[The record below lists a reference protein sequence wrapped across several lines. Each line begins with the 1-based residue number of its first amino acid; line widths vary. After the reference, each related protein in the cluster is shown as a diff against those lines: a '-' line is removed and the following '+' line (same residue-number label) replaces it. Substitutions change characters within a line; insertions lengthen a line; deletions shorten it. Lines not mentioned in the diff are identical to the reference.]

1 MSAPVLAPAGG
12 AVVEDVLSTVLGEMA
27 GSAFGEVAGTL
38 LGGGGCVPD
47 FLGLVEPIAA
57 LIPQPLQPGVSALLG
72 SGVSGLAGEVIRTV
86 GSAVLGEAGGA
97 MAAKFA
103 QGSEAVELIEEVR
116 RGLDAVAGR
125 GQQAV
130 QAAIED
136 IEAIAMEALAETGST
151 VNPLQLLGPTAPVAL
166 AEAQAIACKHLGR
179 AEARVQAL
187 GQELLGL
194 AEEAT
199 ATVVPAEAIPAA
211 PAPSEG
217 ASGEPPA
224 PVNPGGATGSGSAHG
239 GVPAG
244 SGDAADPDAVAG
256 APTEAAA
263 KAVAAAKTQLGTPY
277 VWGGTTPGQG
287 FDCSGFVQWAYGQA
301 GVELPRLADQQAVGP
316 QIPMD
321 QVQPGDLAVWD
332 GHVAMVI
339 EDGQLIE
346 AGDPVGISP
355 IRTENIGMG
364 FHGFYRPT
372 G

>member
-12 AVVEDVLSTVLGEMA
+12 SVIEDVAGSVLGEMA
-27 GSAFGEVAGTL
+27 GSV

-47 FLGLVEPIAA
+47 FLGLVEPITA

-72 SGVSGLAGEVIRTV
+72 SGVRGLAGEVIQTV

-97 MAAKFA
+97 MATKFA
-103 QGSEAVELIEEVR
+103 QGSDVVDLIDEVR
-116 RGLDAVAGR
+116 QGLDAVAGR

-130 QAAIED
+130 LAAIKD
-136 IEAIAMEALAETGST
+136 VGAIAMEALAEIGGAM
-151 VNPLQLLGPTAPVAL
+151 NPVQLLGPTAPVAL

-179 AEARVQAL
+179 AKARVQAL
-187 GQELLGL
+187 GQELLRL

-199 ATVVPAEAIPAA
+199 ATVVPAEAVPAA

-224 PVNPGGATGSGSAHG
+224 AANAGSTTRPEAGHGGA
-239 GVPAG
+239 
-244 SGDAADPDAVAG
+244 AADSSDAVAG

>member
-1 MSAPVLAPAGG
+1 MNAPVLAPAGG
-12 AVVEDVLSTVLGEMA
+12 AVVEDVIGSVLGEMA
-27 GSAFGEVAGTL
+27 GSM

-72 SGVSGLAGEVIRTV
+72 SGVNGLAGEVIRTV
-86 GSAVLGEAGGA
+86 GSAGLGEAGGA
-97 MAAKFA
+97 MAAKLA
-103 QGSEAVELIEEVR
+103 QVSEAVELVEEVR

-136 IEAIAMEALAETGST
+136 IGAIAMEALAEIGAT
-151 VNPLQLLGPTAPVAL
+151 VNPLQLLGPTAPVVL

-187 GQELLGL
+187 GQELMGL
-194 AEEAT
+194 AEEAS
-199 ATVVPAEAIPAA
+199 ATVVPAVAIPAV
-211 PAPSEG
+211 PTPSEG
-217 ASGEPPA
+217 SDWAPLAPA
-224 PVNPGGATGSGSAHG
+224 NPGGATGSGSAPG
-239 GVPAG
+239 GAAVS
-244 SGDAADPDAVAG
+244 SGDAADSSDAAEPDAVAG
-256 APTEAAA
+256 APAEAAA
-263 KAVAAAKTQLGTPY
+263 KAVAAAKTQLGTPH
-277 VWGGTTPGQG
+277 VWGGTTPGQC

-339 EDGQLIE
+339 EDGQMIE

>member
-12 AVVEDVLSTVLGEMA
+12 AVTEEVLGSVLGEMA
-27 GSAFGEVAGTL
+27 GSL
-38 LGGGGCVPD
+38 LGGGCCVPD

-57 LIPQPLQPGVSALLG
+57 LIPRPLQAGVSALLG
-72 SGVSGLAGEVIRTV
+72 SGVSGLAGDVIRTV

-97 MAAKFA
+97 MAAKFV
-103 QGSEAVELIEEVR
+103 QGSEALELIEEVR
-116 RGLDAVAGR
+116 QGLDAVAAR
-125 GQQAV
+125 GQQAIL
-130 QAAIED
+130 AAIED
-136 IEAIAMEALAETGST
+136 VGAIAMEALAEIGAA
-151 VNPLQLLGPTAPVAL
+151 VNPVQLLGPTAPVAL
-166 AEAQAIACKHLGR
+166 AEAQAIALKHLGR
-179 AEARVQAL
+179 AEARVQSL

-199 ATVVPAEAIPAA
+199 ATVVPAESIPAA
-211 PAPSEG
+211 PAPSAE
-217 ASGEPPA
+217 ASEAPA
-224 PVNPGGATGSGSAHG
+224 APANAGGAAGSEVAHG
-239 GVPAG
+239 GAAVD
-244 SGDAADPDAVAG
+244 SSDAADSGDAVAG

>member
-12 AVVEDVLSTVLGEMA
+12 SVIEEVAGSVLGEMA
-27 GSAFGEVAGTL
+27 GSV

-57 LIPQPLQPGVSALLG
+57 LIPQPLQSGVSALLA
-72 SGVSGLAGEVIRTV
+72 SGVSGLAGEVIQTV

-103 QGSEAVELIEEVR
+103 QGSDAVDLIEEVR
-116 RGLDAVAGR
+116 QGLDAVAGR
-125 GQQAV
+125 GQQAIL
-130 QAAIED
+130 AAIED
-136 IEAIAMEALAETGST
+136 VGAIAMEALAEIGGA
-151 VNPLQLLGPTAPVAL
+151 VNPVQLLGPTAPVAL
-166 AEAQAIACKHLGR
+166 AEAQAIALKHLSR
-179 AEARVQAL
+179 AETRVQAL

-194 AEEAT
+194 AAEAT
-199 ATVVPAEAIPAA
+199 ATVVPAEAIPAV

-217 ASGEPPA
+217 PDGAPPA
-224 PVNPGGATGSGSAHG
+224 AANPGGATGSGSAPG
-239 GVPAG
+239 GAAAS
-244 SGDAADPDAVAG
+244 SGDAADSGDAVAG

>member
-12 AVVEDVLSTVLGEMA
+12 AVIEEMVGSALGQVA
-27 GSAFGEVAGTL
+27 GSL
-38 LGGGGCVPD
+38 LGGSGCVPD
-47 FLGLVEPIAA
+47 FLGLVEPIAT

-72 SGVSGLAGEVIRTV
+72 SGVSGLAGEVVRTV

-97 MAAKFA
+97 MAAKFV
-103 QGSEAVELIEEVR
+103 QGSEAVDLIEEVR
-116 RGLDAVAGR
+116 QGLDAVAAR
-125 GQQAV
+125 GQQAIL
-130 QAAIED
+130 AAIED
-136 IEAIAMEALAETGST
+136 IGAIAMEALAEIGAA
-151 VNPLQLLGPTAPVAL
+151 VNPVQLLGPTAPVAL
-166 AEAQAIACKHLGR
+166 AEAQAIALKHLGR
-179 AEARVQAL
+179 AEARVQSL

-194 AEEAT
+194 AKDAT

-217 ASGEPPA
+217 SSEAPA
-224 PVNPGGATGSGSAHG
+224 APANAGSTAGSEVARGSA
-239 GVPAG
+239 
-244 SGDAADPDAVAG
+244 AADSSDAVDTGDAVAG

-339 EDGQLIE
+339 EDGQMIE

>member
-12 AVVEDVLSTVLGEMA
+12 SVIEEVAGSVLGEMA
-27 GSAFGEVAGTL
+27 GSV

-47 FLGLVEPIAA
+47 FLGLVKPIAA

-97 MAAKFA
+97 MAAKFV
-103 QGSEAVELIEEVR
+103 QGSEAVDLIEEVR
-116 RGLDAVAGR
+116 QELDAVAAR
-125 GQQAV
+125 GQQAIL
-130 QAAIED
+130 AAIED
-136 IEAIAMEALAETGST
+136 IGAIAMEALAEIGTAVT
-151 VNPLQLLGPTAPVAL
+151 PVQLLGPTAPVAL
-166 AEAQAIACKHLGR
+166 AKAQAIACKHLGR
-179 AEARVQAL
+179 AEARVQSL

-199 ATVVPAEAIPAA
+199 ATAVPAEAIPAA

-217 ASGEPPA
+217 SNEAPAAPANAGSTAASGVA
-224 PVNPGGATGSGSAHG
+224 RGGAAVDSS
-239 GVPAG
+239 
-244 SGDAADPDAVAG
+244 DAADSGDAVAG

-301 GVELPRLADQQAVGP
+301 GVELPRLADQQSVGP

>member
-12 AVVEDVLSTVLGEMA
+12 AVVEDVLGSVLGEMA
-27 GSAFGEVAGTL
+27 GSL

-97 MAAKFA
+97 MAAKFV
-103 QGSEAVELIEEVR
+103 QGSEAVDLVEEVR
-116 RGLDAVAGR
+116 QGLDAVAGR
-125 GQQAV
+125 GHQAV

-136 IEAIAMEALAETGST
+136 IGAIALEALAEIGAA
-151 VNPLQLLGPTAPVAL
+151 VNPVRLLGPTAPVAL

-224 PVNPGGATGSGSAHG
+224 PANPGGATGSGSAPG
-239 GVPAG
+239 GAAAN
-244 SGDAADPDAVAG
+244 SGDAADSGDAVAG

>member
-1 MSAPVLAPAGG
+1 MIEEMVGSA
-12 AVVEDVLSTVLGEMA
+12 LGQVA
-27 GSAFGEVAGTL
+27 GSL
-38 LGGGGCVPD
+38 LGGSGCVPD
-47 FLGLVEPIAA
+47 FLGLVEPIAT

-72 SGVSGLAGEVIRTV
+72 SGVSGLAGEVVRTV

-97 MAAKFA
+97 MAAKFV
-103 QGSEAVELIEEVR
+103 QGSEAVDLIEEVR
-116 RGLDAVAGR
+116 QGLDAVAAR
-125 GQQAV
+125 GQQAIL
-130 QAAIED
+130 AAIED
-136 IEAIAMEALAETGST
+136 IGAIAMEALAEIGAA
-151 VNPLQLLGPTAPVAL
+151 VNPVQLLGPTAPVAL
-166 AEAQAIACKHLGR
+166 AEAQAIALKHLGR
-179 AEARVQAL
+179 AEARVQSL

-194 AEEAT
+194 AKDAT
-199 ATVVPAEAIPAA
+199 VTVVPAEAIPAA

-217 ASGEPPA
+217 SSEAPA
-224 PVNPGGATGSGSAHG
+224 APANAGSTAGSEVARGSA
-239 GVPAG
+239 
-244 SGDAADPDAVAG
+244 AADSSDAVDTGDAVAG

-339 EDGQLIE
+339 EDGQMIE

>member
-1 MSAPVLAPAGG
+1 MSAPALAPAGG
-12 AVVEDVLSTVLGEMA
+12 AVVEGVLG
-27 GSAFGEVAGTL
+27 SVFGEVAGSL

-97 MAAKFA
+97 MAAKFV
-103 QGSEAVELIEEVR
+103 QGSEAVELVEDVR

-136 IEAIAMEALAETGST
+136 IGAIAMEALVEIGAA
-151 VNPLQLLGPTAPVAL
+151 VNPVQLIGPTAPVAL
-166 AEAQAIACKHLGR
+166 AQAQAIACKHLGR

-194 AEEAT
+194 AEAAT
-199 ATVVPAEAIPAA
+199 ATAVPAEAIPAV

-217 ASGEPPA
+217 SDGAPPA
-224 PVNPGGATGSGSAHG
+224 PANPGGATGSGSAPG
-239 GVPAG
+239 GAAAS
-244 SGDAADPDAVAG
+244 SGDAVDSSDPVDSSDAVAG

-339 EDGQLIE
+339 EDGQMIE

>member
-1 MSAPVLAPAGG
+1 MIEEMVGSA
-12 AVVEDVLSTVLGEMA
+12 LGQVA
-27 GSAFGEVAGTL
+27 GSL
-38 LGGGGCVPD
+38 LGGSGCVPD
-47 FLGLVEPIAA
+47 FLGLVEPIAT

-72 SGVSGLAGEVIRTV
+72 SGVSGLAGEVVRTV

-97 MAAKFA
+97 MAAKFV
-103 QGSEAVELIEEVR
+103 QGSEAVDLVEEVR
-116 RGLDAVAGR
+116 QGLDAVAAR
-125 GQQAV
+125 GQQAIL
-130 QAAIED
+130 AAIED
-136 IEAIAMEALAETGST
+136 IGAIAMEALAEIGAA
-151 VNPLQLLGPTAPVAL
+151 VNPVQLLGPTAPVAL
-166 AEAQAIACKHLGR
+166 AEAQAIALKHLGR
-179 AEARVQAL
+179 AEARVQSL

-194 AEEAT
+194 AKDAT

-217 ASGEPPA
+217 SSEAPA
-224 PVNPGGATGSGSAHG
+224 APANAGSTAGSEVARGSA
-239 GVPAG
+239 
-244 SGDAADPDAVAG
+244 AADSSDAVDTGDAVAG

-339 EDGQLIE
+339 EDGQMIE

>member
-12 AVVEDVLSTVLGEMA
+12 HVIEEVAGSVLGEMA
-27 GSAFGEVAGTL
+27 GSV

-47 FLGLVEPIAA
+47 FLGLVKPIAA

-72 SGVSGLAGEVIRTV
+72 SGVSGLAGEVIQTV

-103 QGSEAVELIEEVR
+103 QGSDAVDLIEEVR
-116 RGLDAVAGR
+116 QGLDAVAGR
-125 GQQAV
+125 GQQAIL
-130 QAAIED
+130 AAIED
-136 IEAIAMEALAETGST
+136 VGAIAMEALAEIGGA
-151 VNPLQLLGPTAPVAL
+151 VNPVQLLGPTAPVAL
-166 AEAQAIACKHLGR
+166 AEAQAIALKHLSR

-199 ATVVPAEAIPAA
+199 ATVVPAEAIPEA

-217 ASGEPPA
+217 ASGQPPA
-224 PVNPGGATGSGSAHG
+224 AAHSGSATGPEAGHG
-239 GVPAG
+239 GA
-244 SGDAADPDAVAG
+244 AADSSDAVESSDAVAG